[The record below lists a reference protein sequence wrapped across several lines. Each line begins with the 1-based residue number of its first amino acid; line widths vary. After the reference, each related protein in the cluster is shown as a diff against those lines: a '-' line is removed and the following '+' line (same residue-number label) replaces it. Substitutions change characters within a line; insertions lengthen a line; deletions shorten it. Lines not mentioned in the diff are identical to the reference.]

1 MAFMTPV
8 LEDVKGSPGAPERQ
22 NGNFMKEDN
31 ADGLEEGA
39 QSSRGMADESHKDG
53 LQGPG
58 LGEESTPSRGMAD
71 ESHQDELQG
80 LGLGGGSTHSQ
91 GMADESHQDGLQ
103 GLGLG
108 GGSTPSQGMAGH
120 CKNCASK
127 EDKQKEVLSRQ
138 WQTLE
143 NEIND
148 IKKTGC

>member
-1 MAFMTPV
+1 MLFERIIHASKVVFHLSLTRPESAKELEQQRSMAFMTPV

-22 NGNFMKEDN
+22 NSNFLKEDD

-58 LGEESTPSRGMAD
+58 LG
-71 ESHQDELQG
+71 
-80 LGLGGGSTHSQ
+80 GGSSPSQ

-127 EDKQKEVLSRQ
+127 EDKQKEVQPMRIIF
-138 WQTLE
+138 
-143 NEIND
+143 NI
-148 IKKTGC
+148 